1 MDRNHGMPK
10 KNDENVIN
18 ECSSEFLPFA
28 NDKQELPAEISDNT
42 SMVVAKGSTGRNSVS
57 ARQKLSRFLLR
68 VRSRIKKMEQ
78 DLTHIFFSLR
88 CLDMHQPAAMTTQK
102 YSLLLVVLI
111 VFSLRGGYMAATQ
124 PPDAGWRFFSWH
136 PFLMTLGMV
145 GLAGIGSVT
154 KKLGGYTNTKVNI
167 LCISKRLPQ

>member
-1 MDRNHGMPK
+1 MYSEKRLEMDRKHGMPK

-68 VRSRIKKMEQ
+68 VRSRIKKWNK
-78 DLTHIFFSLR
+78 I
-88 CLDMHQPAAMTTQK
+88 
-102 YSLLLVVLI
+102 
-111 VFSLRGGYMAATQ
+111 
-124 PPDAGWRFFSWH
+124 
-136 PFLMTLGMV
+136 
-145 GLAGIGSVT
+145 
-154 KKLGGYTNTKVNI
+154 
-167 LCISKRLPQ
+167 